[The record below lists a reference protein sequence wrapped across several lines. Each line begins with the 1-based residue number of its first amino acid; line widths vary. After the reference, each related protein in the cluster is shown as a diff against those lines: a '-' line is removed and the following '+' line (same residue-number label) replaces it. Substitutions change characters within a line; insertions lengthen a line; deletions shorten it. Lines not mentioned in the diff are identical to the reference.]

1 MRNNGIYILYKL
13 TFFIATFL
21 SLLAELGFCIMVAK
35 IIIDNVYD
43 MEFVCLY
50 LLITT
55 IITYIKMSIMTN
67 TIKRYKNTDNMLE
80 LSRLKELVKF
90 SIFEK
95 FIIVIII
102 PIFLVYSILWYI
114 ADLYWLSSILY
125 YFVMV
130 FCCINLCISIIRYL
144 KEYNDLLHI
153 INQK

>member
-67 TIKRYKNTDNMLE
+67 TIKRYKNTDNMFE

-130 FCCINLCISIIRYL
+130 FCCINLCMSIIRYL

>member
-21 SLLAELGFCIMVAK
+21 SLLLELGFCIMVAK
-35 IIIDNVYD
+35 TIIDNVYD
-43 MEFVCLY
+43 MEFVCLH

-55 IITYIKMSIMTN
+55 IIVYIKMSIMSN

-102 PIFLVYSILWYI
+102 PIFLVYFILWYI

-130 FCCINLCISIIRYL
+130 FCCINLCMSIIRYL

>member
-1 MRNNGIYILYKL
+1 MRYIGIYILYKL

-43 MEFVCLY
+43 MEFVCLH

-55 IITYIKMSIMTN
+55 IIVYIKMSITSN
-67 TIKRYKNTDNMLE
+67 TIKRYKNTDNMFE

-95 FIIVIII
+95 FIIVVII

-130 FCCINLCISIIRYL
+130 FCCINLCMSIIRYL

>member
-1 MRNNGIYILYKL
+1 MCNNRIYKLYKS

-55 IITYIKMSIMTN
+55 IIIYIKMSIMTN
-67 TIKRYKNTDNMLE
+67 TIKRYKNTDNMFE

-95 FIIVIII
+95 FIIVITI

-130 FCCINLCISIIRYL
+130 FCCINLCMSIIRYL

>member
-1 MRNNGIYILYKL
+1 MYNNGIYKLYKS

-95 FIIVIII
+95 IIIVIII

-130 FCCINLCISIIRYL
+130 FCCINLCMSIIRYL

>member
-21 SLLAELGFCIMVAK
+21 SLLVELGFCIMVAK

-55 IITYIKMSIMTN
+55 IIIYIKMSIMTN
-67 TIKRYKNTDNMLE
+67 TIKRYKNTDNMFE

-130 FCCINLCISIIRYL
+130 FCCINLCMSIIRYL

>member
-21 SLLAELGFCIMVAK
+21 SLLLELGFCIMVAK
-35 IIIDNVYD
+35 TIIDNVYD
-43 MEFVCLY
+43 MEFVCLH

-55 IITYIKMSIMTN
+55 IIVYIKMSIMSN
-67 TIKRYKNTDNMLE
+67 TIKRYKNTDNMFE

-130 FCCINLCISIIRYL
+130 FCCINLCMSIIRYL